1 MLRMVPLVSGE
12 SLGGVKL
19 AGQRGCGRPPAPS
32 RGGGRPFPLR
42 PQPRESFGTRRLV
55 THDRTVARWAVARTR
70 QVTVTDIICG
80 VDVSSTHL
88 KPASRDRASLQRF
101 AKRPSGSRRW
111 PPSPYEHEVTL
122 VAMEATGGYE
132 KKPFALL
139 WAQGLPCAILNP
151 RMVRRFAEAMGVLEK
166 TDRIDAGV
174 IAWCAEA
181 KRVGPTEPASPAQH
195 RLRALVVRLRQLTAV
210 RTAQTNQQR
219 LVDDPRCSPPSRRS
233 WLSSPGKSARLRPRS
248 PASSPPIRSGG
259 ARPGFPPNQGRR
271 SHRRRPD
278 GRTALDRP
286 DPQQGHLQARR
297 LRAARQRQ
305 RQEHRKASG
314 ARRTRN
320 RARPP
325 LRRRRDRPPTQSR
338 LRRLPPPPPGKPK
351 KVVRVALAHKLLVN
365 SRKARDARLALMPWL
380 DNPASLPRR
389 FAARE
394 DRAQPVGRTYPPP
407 QCGGGGPCEA
417 WWRGRWSA
425 SSRRQFLSVRFARR
439 AAMTPADFIFPP
451 SRQTGSGRG
460 SAKGNG
466 RQAAP

>member
-1 MLRMVPLVSGE
+1 MPEVPLVSGE

-70 QVTVTDIICG
+70 QVTVTDIICE

-88 KPASRDRASLQRF
+88 DARIGRSGAFQRF
-101 AKRPSGSRRW
+101 ANTPEGVEALASFAL
-111 PPSPYEHEVTL
+111 EHEVTL

-181 KRVGPTEPASPAQH
+181 KRVGPTEPASPAQQ

-219 LVDDPRCSPPSRRS
+219 LVDDPRV
-233 WLSSPGKSARLRPRS
+233 LSSFEEILALVARQIRALEAEIASLIAADPLWRALDQAFRQIKGVADRTVAALMAELPEIGLIPNKAISKLVGSAPLANDSGKS
-248 PASSPPIRSGG
+248 SG
-259 ARPGFPPNQGRR
+259 R
-271 SHRRRPD
+271 
-278 GRTALDRP
+278 
-286 DPQQGHLQARR
+286 
-297 LRAARQRQ
+297 RAARGGRATV
-305 RQEHRKASG
+305 RALLFVVAEIV
-314 ARRTRN
+314 RRHN
-320 RARPP
+320 PDFA
-325 LRRRRDRPPTQSR
+325 DFH
-338 LRRLPPPPPGKPK
+338 RRLQGKPK
-351 KVVRVALAHKLLVN
+351 KVVRVALAHKLLVKLN
-365 SRKARDARLALMPWL
+365 AKARDARLAL
-380 DNPASLPRR
+380 N
-389 FAARE
+389 
-394 DRAQPVGRTYPPP
+394 
-407 QCGGGGPCEA
+407 
-417 WWRGRWSA
+417 
-425 SSRRQFLSVRFARR
+425 
-439 AAMTPADFIFPP
+439 
-451 SRQTGSGRG
+451 
-460 SAKGNG
+460 AK
-466 RQAAP
+466 A

>member
-1 MLRMVPLVSGE
+1 MVPLVSGE

-88 KPASRDRASLQRF
+88 DACIGRSGAFRRF
-101 AKRPSGSRRW
+101 ANTPEGVEALASFAL
-111 PPSPYEHEVTL
+111 EHEVTL

-181 KRVGPTEPASPAQH
+181 KRVGPTEPASPAQQ

-219 LVDDPRCSPPSRRS
+219 LVDDPRV
-233 WLSSPGKSARLRPRS
+233 LSSFEEILALVARQIRALEAEIAGLIAADPLWRALDQAFRQIKGVADRTVAALMAELPEIGLIPNKAISKLVGSAPLANDSGKS
-248 PASSPPIRSGG
+248 I
-259 ARPGFPPNQGRR
+259 GR
-271 SHRRRPD
+271 
-278 GRTALDRP
+278 
-286 DPQQGHLQARR
+286 
-297 LRAARQRQ
+297 RAARGGRATV
-305 RQEHRKASG
+305 RALLFVVAEIV
-314 ARRTRN
+314 RRHDPDF
-320 RARPP
+320 A
-325 LRRRRDRPPTQSR
+325 DFH
-338 LRRLPPPPPGKPK
+338 RRLQGKPK
-351 KVVRVALAHKLLVN
+351 KVVRVALAHKLLVRLN
-365 SRKARDARLALMPWL
+365 AKARD
-380 DNPASLPRR
+380 
-389 FAARE
+389 
-394 DRAQPVGRTYPPP
+394 T
-407 QCGGGGPCEA
+407 
-417 WWRGRWSA
+417 
-425 SSRRQFLSVRFARR
+425 RR
-439 AAMTPADFIFPP
+439 ALNANA
-451 SRQTGSGRG
+451 
-460 SAKGNG
+460 
-466 RQAAP
+466 

>member
-1 MLRMVPLVSGE
+1 MDSISRSKINIKVERQRDSNPLVSGE

-88 KPASRDRASLQRF
+88 DARIGRSGAFQRF
-101 AKRPSGSRRW
+101 ANTPEGVEALASFAL
-111 PPSPYEHEVTL
+111 EHEVTL

-219 LVDDPRCSPPSRRS
+219 LVDDPRV
-233 WLSSPGKSARLRPRS
+233 LSSFEEILALVARQIRALEAEIASLIAADPLWRALDQAFRQIKGVADRTVAALMAELPEIGLIPNKAISKLVGSAPLANDSGKS
-248 PASSPPIRSGG
+248 I
-259 ARPGFPPNQGRR
+259 GR
-271 SHRRRPD
+271 
-278 GRTALDRP
+278 
-286 DPQQGHLQARR
+286 
-297 LRAARQRQ
+297 RAARGGRATV
-305 RQEHRKASG
+305 RALLFVVAEIV
-314 ARRTRN
+314 RRHN
-320 RARPP
+320 PDFA
-325 LRRRRDRPPTQSR
+325 DFH
-338 LRRLPPPPPGKPK
+338 RRLQGKPK
-351 KVVRVALAHKLLVN
+351 KVVRVALAHKLLVKLN
-365 SRKARDARLALMPWL
+365 AKARDARLAL
-380 DNPASLPRR
+380 N
-389 FAARE
+389 
-394 DRAQPVGRTYPPP
+394 
-407 QCGGGGPCEA
+407 
-417 WWRGRWSA
+417 
-425 SSRRQFLSVRFARR
+425 
-439 AAMTPADFIFPP
+439 
-451 SRQTGSGRG
+451 
-460 SAKGNG
+460 AK
-466 RQAAP
+466 A